1 MRRGVVGIIE
11 GVGDII
17 TRADDAFLAMVD
29 RDRDDLTAGRLNWRD
44 MTPPE
49 YLRREDAGL
58 EEALTAGG
66 DGYAAPFR
74 KEFVR
79 PDGTRVTVLVCSAA
93 HRDMHGQWTRYVV
106 DLGARETPLAAI
118 APTPPSS
125 AEPNP
130 AGFLQRLIG
139 ELTEERR
146 RLFTMLD
153 GTTSLIWAVDRDLHL
168 VSSNAAFQTAL
179 RQLVSSNL
187 DVGDLAIPPTLPEA
201 MQTQW
206 RGFYHRALAGER
218 FIERTDVAVDS
229 AEIVNEHTFSP
240 IYDASGVIT
249 GVAVVSTDVTSRV
262 AAERAEAARKEELE
276 VAQRLAGIGSWE
288 WDPRTNV
295 TQWSKEMYRI
305 YDRDPALGAPS
316 YEELAPYYR
325 AEDLQKL
332 QSFVERALV
341 AGEPY
346 VMDTMLRRRDG
357 TDTWVLGSAEVVHDL
372 AGVIVKL
379 RGVMLDITDRKKAE
393 LARAQSEA
401 KLLEA
406 QRIARMGRWEWS
418 AATDVVVWS
427 SSLLEIFGLEAD
439 AIVLPYAQHAQ
450 YYTPESWELLAAAV
464 MHAVAAHQPFQLDLE
479 IMPRTSGARWI
490 AARGEPVIDHA
501 GAVVGLQGIVI
512 DVSERKIAEDENR
525 RLELALVRAQKME
538 AVGQLAGGIAHDFNN
553 ILTAMLI
560 EIQEL
565 LSEPPRPEQL
575 RDGLRDLQLAADR
588 AASLTRQLLLFSR
601 RQVLQ
606 VRPLEL
612 NGLIA
617 DLARMLRRLIGE
629 DVTLEVHASAQ
640 ELWFDG
646 DVGMIEQVITNLI
659 VNARD
664 AMLRGGRILVR
675 TAALTIEEGAEPRDS
690 NARAGRFV
698 AFEVEDEGHGVRPD
712 LAAHVFEPF
721 FTTKEAG
728 KGTGLGLA
736 TAFGIAQQH
745 RGWIELAS
753 PSGGGATF
761 TVVLPMAS
769 ARPIVSA
776 IESPVSTRAA
786 TPARVLLVED
796 DAAVRRTLSRS
807 LAGIG
812 YEIILAFDGPE
823 ALRQW
828 SDYDGQIDLVVSD
841 MVMPG
846 GISGLELLEQLSQ
859 LKPDLRTILMSGY
872 ISSAEDRSRVEQT
885 GGRLLAKPF
894 NADGLRRAVAEA
906 LAAR

>member
-1 MRRGVVGIIE
+1 MPREVVGIIE
-11 GVGDII
+11 GVGDTI

-29 RDRDDLTAGRLNWRD
+29 RDRADLIAGRLNWRE

-49 YLRREDAGL
+49 FLRREDAGL
-58 EEALTAGG
+58 KEALTAGG

-79 PDGTRVTVLVCSAA
+79 PDGTRVPVLVCCAL
-93 HRDMHGQWTRYVV
+93 HRDMLGQWTRYVV
-106 DLGARETPLAAI
+106 DLGAREAPLAAI
-118 APTPPSS
+118 APMRPSS
-125 AEPNP
+125 VEPNP

-168 VSSNAAFQTAL
+168 VSSNAAFQAAL
-179 RQLVSSNL
+179 RPLLSRNL
-187 DVGDLAIPPTLPEA
+187 EVGDLAILPMLPDA
-201 MQTQW
+201 MQAQW
-206 RGFYHRALAGER
+206 RGLYLRALAGER
-218 FIERTDVAVDS
+218 FIERTDVAVNS
-229 AEIVNEHTFSP
+229 TEIVNEHTFSP

-262 AAERAEAARKEELE
+262 AAERAEAARKYELE
-276 VAQRLAGIGSWE
+276 AAQRLAGIGSWE

-295 TQWSKEMYRI
+295 TQWSEEMFRI
-305 YDRDPALGAPS
+305 YDRDPASGAPL
-316 YEELAPYYR
+316 YDELERYHGAD
-325 AEDLQKL
+325 DLQKL
-332 QSFVERALV
+332 QAFVERALV
-341 AGEPY
+341 SGEPY
-346 VMDTMLRRRDG
+346 AMDTTFKRRDG
-357 TDTWVLGSAEVVHDL
+357 ADTWVFESAEVVRD
-372 AGVIVKL
+372 ANGVIVKL
-379 RGVMLDITDRKKAE
+379 RGATLDITDRKNAV
-393 LARAQSEA
+393 LGLSQSEA
-401 KLLEA
+401 KLLEV
-406 QRIARMGRWEWS
+406 QRIARMGSWDWKIAS
-418 AATDVVVWS
+418 DAVTWS
-427 SSLLEIFGLEAD
+427 SSLLEIFGLDAD
-439 AIVLPYAQHAQ
+439 TTVPPYAQHAQ
-450 YYTPESWELLAAAV
+450 YYTPESWELLGAAV
-464 MHAVAAHQPFQLDLE
+464 THAVAAHQPFQLDLE
-479 IMPRTSGARWI
+479 MMPERSRVRWI
-490 AARGEPVIDHA
+490 VSRGEPVIDQA

-512 DVSERKIAEDENR
+512 DVSERKVAEEENR
-525 RLELALVRAQKME
+525 RLELALVRAQKTE

-612 NGLIA
+612 NGLMA

-629 DVTLEVHASAQ
+629 DVTLEVRASAQ

-664 AMLRGGRILVR
+664 AMPRGGRILVR
-675 TAALTIEEGAEPRDS
+675 TAALTVEEGAEPRDS

-698 AFEVEDEGHGVRPD
+698 AFEVVDEGHGVRPD

-812 YEIILAFDGPE
+812 YEIILAVDGPE

-846 GISGLELLEQLSQ
+846 GISGLELLERLSQ

-894 NADGLRRAVAEA
+894 NAEGLRRAVAEA
-906 LAAR
+906 LAVR